1 MSFEVCRMPDG
12 STIGYKL
19 LGKEHAGAILVMVTG
34 MSAVMD
40 DWMPLAECLA
50 HTRRV
55 LVFDHRGMGTSS
67 MTTEQDEDI
76 TIELL
81 AQDVLRLCNALHVRH
96 VHLLGF
102 SMGGIIA
109 QAILT
114 HPDARATSDQAGV
127 SVQGVEVRRVLLAAT
142 FTKSPRTKFRA
153 NQVPVPE
160 HASWEERSLAYIRY
174 ILALQYHADVLG
186 DGKPLQPMFDERMR
200 VGIHHKRPQTVIGYQ
215 AAAISRYAN
224 RDQLRHVPRNLPI
237 AVIHGRYDQM
247 VLYEESNDILRF
259 LPQAMRLYPNV
270 ASPDDREA
278 FAHMWFD
285 YFDMERAWV
294 VPIIKFLDAP
304 VSARM

>member
-1 MSFEVCRMPDG
+1 M
-12 STIGYKL
+12 
-19 LGKEHAGAILVMVTG
+19 
-34 MSAVMD
+34 
-40 DWMPLAECLA
+40 
-50 HTRRV
+50 
-55 LVFDHRGMGTSS
+55 
-67 MTTEQDEDI
+67 
-76 TIELL
+76 
-81 AQDVLRLCNALHVRH
+81 
-96 VHLLGF
+96 
-102 SMGGIIA
+102 
-109 QAILT
+109 
-114 HPDARATSDQAGV
+114 
-127 SVQGVEVRRVLLAAT
+127 
-142 FTKSPRTKFRA
+142 
-153 NQVPVPE
+153 PE

-200 VGIHHKRPQTVIGYQ
+200 VGIRHKRPQTVIGYQ